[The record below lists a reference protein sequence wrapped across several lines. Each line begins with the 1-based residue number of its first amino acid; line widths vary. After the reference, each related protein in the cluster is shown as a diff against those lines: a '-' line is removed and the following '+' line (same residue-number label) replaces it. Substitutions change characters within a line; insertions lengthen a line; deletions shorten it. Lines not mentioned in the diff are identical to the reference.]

1 MKKLFIGILLAVCS
15 CWGVYAQDYS
25 FSNHNNVP
33 FSLNPSL
40 VGGANAIRFGLNY
53 RQQWPALGNKYHT
66 VRFSYDQNFYKQMCS
81 LGFAYSYDNMAAGT
95 YQINDFDLI
104 YSHTIR
110 TTEHQFVRLG
120 VQASL
125 YANFLG
131 DNFVFEDQYNPYYR
145 TVTNETL
152 ENLESDSRVFLDF
165 SAGASYVIDNTL
177 TAGVAIYHIGEPKNG
192 FLDKP
197 DNLLH
202 RKLVL
207 HATYFHDLQYKN
219 GLFSRDDLSSNYL
232 FGTVNY
238 QKQDVY
244 QNLYVSVCALI
255 SPLLIGAAYRTDL
268 DCIHTPSVTA
278 GVQFGSF
285 QANYVYD
292 IFTSYKKKNGSWSHE
307 LNLIYVIR
315 VKEKYPCPVVYW

>member
-1 MKKLFIGILLAVCS
+1 MKKFCIGILLAICS
-15 CWGVYAQDYS
+15 FTSAWAQDYS

-81 LGFAYSYDNMAAGT
+81 VGFAYSYDNMAAGT
-95 YQINDFDLI
+95 YQVNDFDLI

-110 TTEHQFVRLG
+110 TTEGQFVRLG
-120 VQASL
+120 VQASI
-125 YANFLG
+125 YANFMGGNL
-131 DNFVFEDQYNPYYR
+131 VFEDQYNPYYR
-145 TVTNETL
+145 EVSNETL
-152 ENLESDSRVFLDF
+152 ENLEHDSRVFPDF
-165 SAGASYVIDNTL
+165 SAGASYVIENKL
-177 TAGVAIYHIGEPKNG
+177 TVGASVYHIGEPKNG

-197 DNLLH
+197 DNQLQ
-202 RKLVL
+202 RKFVA
-207 HATYFHDLQYKN
+207 HVTYFHDLQYKN

-232 FGTVNY
+232 FTTVNF
-238 QKQDVY
+238 QKQDVFKS
-244 QNLYVSVCALI
+244 LYVSVCALI
-255 SPLLIGAAYRTDL
+255 SPMLIGASYRTDL
-268 DCIHTPSVTA
+268 DGIHTPSVTA

-292 IFTSYKKKNGSWSHE
+292 IFTSRKKKNGSWSHE

>member
-1 MKKLFIGILLAVCS
+1 MKKLFVGILLAVCS
-15 CWGVYAQDYS
+15 SLGSFAQDYS

-40 VGGANAIRFGLNY
+40 AGGANAIRFGLNY

-81 LGFAYSYDNMAAGT
+81 VGFAYSYDNMAAGT
-95 YQINDFDLI
+95 YQINDFDFI

-110 TTEHQFVRLG
+110 TTEGQFVRLG
-120 VQASL
+120 VQASI

-131 DNFVFEDQYNPYYR
+131 GDLVFEDQYNPLYR
-145 TVTNETL
+145 EVSNETL
-152 ENLESDSRVFLDF
+152 ENIQNDSRVFPDF
-165 SAGASYVIDNTL
+165 SAGASYVIENKL
-177 TAGVAIYHIGEPKNG
+177 TAGLAIYHIGEPKNG

-197 DNLLH
+197 DDQLQ
-202 RKLVL
+202 RKFVA
-207 HATYFHDLQYKN
+207 HATYFHDLQYRN

-232 FGTVNY
+232 FGTVYY
-238 QKQDVY
+238 QKQDVF
-244 QNLYVSVCALI
+244 QALYVGVCALI
-255 SPLLIGAAYRTDL
+255 SPIIIGASYRTNL
-268 DCIHTPSVTA
+268 SEVHTPSVTA

-292 IFTSYKKKNGSWSHE
+292 IFTSRKKKNGSWSHE
-307 LNLIYVIR
+307 INLIYVIR